1 MVHETSLLTVMTD
14 HSQVKLGKK
23 LKKNSVAVDIINFG
37 EVIFHAVDANE
48 LTHSAALDT
57 NRL

>member
-1 MVHETSLLTVMTD
+1 MTD